1 MSKEEMNQKS
11 MELVGVLQAISVV
24 AKKLA
29 QRLMRIEEEVNRR
42 EESLFS
48 KSTSKKYQKEN

>member
-29 QRLMRIEEEVNRR
+29 QRLMKIEEEVNRR
-42 EESLFS
+42 EESLS
-48 KSTSKKYQKEN
+48 GKSTSNKY

>member
-24 AKKLA
+24 AKNLS
-29 QRLMRIEEEVNRR
+29 QRLVKIQEEVNKR
-42 EESLFS
+42 EESL
-48 KSTSKKYQKEN
+48 STKPVSKKY